1 MFLVRKDS
9 NANNMVLVVRMPVQS
24 DAPGVLEYNIKEEKS
39 SKFFTVFSLTLV
51 ITKNPLVNTSIYV
64 VSLAVLSLFL

>member
-1 MFLVRKDS
+1 MFLVRKEG
-9 NANNMVLVVRMPVQS
+9 NANNMVLAVRMPVQS

-51 ITKNPLVNTSIYV
+51 VIQNPLVNTSIYV
-64 VSLAVLSLFL
+64 VSPAVLSLFL